1 MSDFFM
7 LKTDKVQKFIELR
20 DDTLIKWSIS
30 PIYYKDICE
39 NCLLYEVDESV
50 GEIAYQ
56 EVLETCPLCVNGS
69 KLNYNEDYAPMSEDA
84 LKEYLAIGDPDSLTF
99 IESTNTD
106 TILSNLDFY
115 FPFEYSEHNFELK
128 TLGQFSSIVECR
140 EYSTKL

>member
-1 MSDFFM
+1 M

-30 PIYYKDICE
+30 PIYYEDICE

-99 IESTNTD
+99 IESTNIQNI
-106 TILSNLDFY
+106 ILN
-115 FPFEYSEHNFELK
+115 
-128 TLGQFSSIVECR
+128 
-140 EYSTKL
+140 

>member
-30 PIYYKDICE
+30 PIYYEDICE

-84 LKEYLAIGDPDSLTF
+84 LKEYLADVYKRQSNPVLATPLAFVVIVDTTVDPFNISNCVPLFLT
-99 IESTNTD
+99 I
-106 TILSNLDFY
+106 
-115 FPFEYSEHNFELK
+115 
-128 TLGQFSSIVECR
+128 
-140 EYSTKL
+140 

>member
-1 MSDFFM
+1 
-7 LKTDKVQKFIELR
+7 
-20 DDTLIKWSIS
+20 
-30 PIYYKDICE
+30 
-39 NCLLYEVDESV
+39 
-50 GEIAYQ
+50 
-56 EVLETCPLCVNGS
+56 
-69 KLNYNEDYAPMSEDA
+69 MSEDA